1 MTTTHITAPAATTS
15 AAASES
21 ARTSTYGRQ
30 MSGVLV
36 AAFALS
42 VVHTVYAWVEGI
54 EDPTFTVDTP
64 LAWGCYAVAF
74 GVAALARRSERWA
87 QLTVLGFLAAVLG
100 IAVFHYPTAFGVEQ
114 QTVFGWF
121 ENDVYVGLLV
131 TATYLGVVRLRRTT
145 LTPA

>member
-1 MTTTHITAPAATTS
+1 MTATPMTSTAPGIRVTT
-15 AAASES
+15 
-21 ARTSTYGRQ
+21 RTSTYGRQ

-36 AAFALS
+36 AAFTLS
-42 VVHTVYAWVEGI
+42 VVHTIYAWVAGI

-64 LAWGCYAVAF
+64 LAWGFYAVAF
-74 GVAALARRSERWA
+74 GMAALVRRNERWA
-87 QLTVLGFLAAVLG
+87 QLTVLAYLATVLG
-100 IAVFHYPTAFGVEQ
+100 IAFFYYPTVFGVEQ

-131 TATYLGVVRLRRTT
+131 TATYLGAVRLRRTT

>member
-1 MTTTHITAPAATTS
+1 MTATSLTSTAARSRVTD
-15 AAASES
+15 
-21 ARTSTYGRQ
+21 RTSTYGRH

-36 AAFALS
+36 AAFTLS
-42 VVHTVYAWVEGI
+42 VVHTIYAWMAGI

-64 LAWGCYAVAF
+64 LSWGFYAVAF
-74 GVAALARRSERWA
+74 GMAALARRNERWA
-87 QLTVLGFLAAVLG
+87 QLTVLAFLSTVLV
-100 IAVFHYPTAFGVEQ
+100 IALFYYPTTFGVEK

-131 TATYLGVVRLRRTT
+131 TATYLGVLRLRRTT

>member
-1 MTTTHITAPAATTS
+1 MTATSLTSTAPGTRAT
-15 AAASES
+15 
-21 ARTSTYGRQ
+21 ARTSTYGRH

-36 AAFALS
+36 AAFTLS
-42 VVHTVYAWVEGI
+42 VVHTIYAWMAGI

-64 LAWGCYAVAF
+64 LSWGFYAVAF
-74 GVAALARRSERWA
+74 AMASLARRTERWA
-87 QLTVLGFLAAVLG
+87 QLTVLAYLVTVLV
-100 IAVFHYPTAFGVEQ
+100 IAFFYYPTAFGLEK

-131 TATYLGVVRLRRTT
+131 VATYLGVLRLRRTT